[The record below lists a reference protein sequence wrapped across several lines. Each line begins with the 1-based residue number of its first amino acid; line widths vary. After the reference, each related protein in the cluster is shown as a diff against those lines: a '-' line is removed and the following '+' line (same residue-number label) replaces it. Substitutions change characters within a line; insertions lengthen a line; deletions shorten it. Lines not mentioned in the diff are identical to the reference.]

1 MLPEV
6 TELTPRLEAILADN
20 IADLTT
26 EFRNYDA
33 ADLIALIRLE
43 RMATLRS
50 LLDGECE
57 MLFKPETM
65 RFGEHAEVVIDWDA
79 PPSIRLAMVFRS
91 HGIELYYR
99 LTLEAADA
107 NVEIDLIRFEQ
118 PEPSALSRG
127 VRLQQALAESRTVS
141 PTVRSS
147 SFRQETQAIRD
158 PEA

>member
-1 MLPEV
+1 MLPQV

-20 IADLTT
+20 IGDLTT
-26 EFRNYDA
+26 EFRNHDA
-33 ADLIALIRLE
+33 ADLIALIRLD

-57 MLFKPETM
+57 MFFKPQTM
-65 RFGEHAEVVIDWDA
+65 RFGEHAEVVIGWDA
-79 PPSIRLAMVFRS
+79 PPSIRLAMVFCS

-118 PEPSALSRG
+118 PEVGSLSRSA
-127 VRLQQALAESRTVS
+127 RLERALTASRVDTRS
-141 PTVRSS
+141 VRS
-147 SFRQETQAIRD
+147 A
-158 PEA
+158 

>member
-1 MLPEV
+1 MLSQV
-6 TELTPRLEAILADN
+6 TELTPRLEAILAEN

-33 ADLIALIRLE
+33 ADLIALIKLD

-57 MLFKPETM
+57 MLFKPQTM
-65 RFGEHAEVVIDWDA
+65 RFGEHAEVVIGWDA
-79 PPSIRLAMVFRS
+79 PPSIRLAMVFCN

-118 PEPSALSRG
+118 PESGALSRS
-127 VRLQQALAESRTVS
+127 VRLERALIESRAGRRS
-141 PTVRSS
+141 DQSS
-147 SFRQETQAIRD
+147 SFRQET
-158 PEA
+158 

>member
-1 MLPEV
+1 MLPQV
-6 TELTPRLEAILADN
+6 TELTPHLEAILADN

-33 ADLIALIRLE
+33 ADLIALIKLD

-57 MLFKPETM
+57 MLFKPQTM
-65 RFGEHAEVVIDWDA
+65 RFGEHAEVVIGWDA
-79 PPSIRLAMVFRS
+79 PPSIRLAMEFRS

-118 PEPSALSRG
+118 PEPATPSRSARLERALIDSRADC
-127 VRLQQALAESRTVS
+127 RPDQ
-141 PTVRSS
+141 SS
-147 SFRQETQAIRD
+147 SFRQET
-158 PEA
+158 